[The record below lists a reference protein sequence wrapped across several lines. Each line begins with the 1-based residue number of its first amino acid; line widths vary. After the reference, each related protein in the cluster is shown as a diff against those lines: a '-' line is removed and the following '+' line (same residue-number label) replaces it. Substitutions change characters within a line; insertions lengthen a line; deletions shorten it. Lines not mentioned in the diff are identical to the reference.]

1 MWLGLRSRSIGMIH
15 KKSKK
20 MLLIILFIVAAAV
33 GGVAYYLFTN
43 GNVKIDKAL
52 KSDTIYSFKV
62 QGLDGAT
69 IDFAQFK
76 GKKILVVNTA
86 SKCGFTPQYEGLERL
101 YKRFS
106 DKLVIVGF
114 PSNDFLDQEP
124 GKNAEIAVFCQ
135 RNYGVTF
142 PMATKVDV
150 KGKQQAP
157 IYQWLTNKSLN
168 GVEGSAVLW
177 NFQKYLIDENGR
189 LMKHFSPKTEP
200 EDIEILKLLD

>member
-1 MWLGLRSRSIGMIH
+1 MFQ
-15 KKSKK
+15 KKIKK
-20 MLLIILFIVAAAV
+20 MLFIILFIVAVVAA
-33 GGVAYYLFTN
+33 GVAYYLFTN
-43 GNVKIDKAL
+43 GNVKVDMAL
-52 KSDTIYSFKV
+52 KSATLYGFKV
-62 QGLDGAT
+62 KGLDGSS

-106 DKLVIVGF
+106 DKLVIIGF

-124 GKNAEIAVFCQ
+124 GKDAEIAAFCQ

-142 PMATKVDV
+142 PMAAKIDV
-150 KGKQQAP
+150 KGKRQAP

-168 GVEGSAVLW
+168 GVESSAVMW

-189 LMKHFSPKTEP
+189 LMKHFSPKTDP
-200 EDIEILKLLD
+200 EDPAIVALLE

>member
-1 MWLGLRSRSIGMIH
+1 
-15 KKSKK
+15 
-20 MLLIILFIVAAAV
+20 MLLIILFIVAAVV

-43 GNVKIDKAL
+43 GNVKIDKSL

-62 QGLDGAT
+62 QGLEGAT

-76 GKKILVVNTA
+76 GKKILIVNTA

-101 YKRFS
+101 YKRFN

-114 PSNDFLDQEP
+114 PSNNFLDQEP
-124 GKNAEIAVFCQ
+124 GKNAEIATFCQ

-142 PMATKVDV
+142 PMAAKVDV

-168 GVEGSAVLW
+168 GVESSAVLW
-177 NFQKYLIDENGR
+177 NFQKYLIDENGK
-189 LMKHFSPKTEP
+189 LIKHFSPKTDP
-200 EDIEILKLLD
+200 EDKEILKLLD

>member
-1 MWLGLRSRSIGMIH
+1 
-15 KKSKK
+15 
-20 MLLIILFIVAAAV
+20 MLFIILFIVAVVAA
-33 GGVAYYLFTN
+33 GVAYYLFTN
-43 GNVKIDKAL
+43 GNVKVDMAL
-52 KSDTIYSFKV
+52 KSATLYDFKV
-62 QGLDGAT
+62 KGLDGSS

-124 GKNAEIAVFCQ
+124 DKDAEIAAFCQ

-142 PMATKVDV
+142 PMAAKIDV
-150 KGKQQAP
+150 KGKRQAP

-168 GVEGSAVLW
+168 GVESSAVLW

-189 LMKHFSPKTEP
+189 LIKHFPPKTDP
-200 EDIEILKLLD
+200 EDPAIVALID